1 MVTRN
6 AVGLFQSRN
15 DHRFYFLA
23 EWFTRNK
30 FCYYFITGTL
40 VHFSE
45 VLTGLSVS
53 NKNELS
59 SKLWNKYLWAQM
71 YFLCAHLLSFSSE
84 TIWIFFQLIFIN
96 CTAENLFFPLLF
108 KNQRTNFIS
117 DLILLELGIN
127 SKLCIVLINLI
138 ACKMAK

>member
-1 MVTRN
+1 MVNKSWVLQRLQEMLWAYFSQGMIT
-6 AVGLFQSRN
+6 L
-15 DHRFYFLA
+15 RFYFLA

-96 CTAENLFFPLLF
+96 CTAENLFFPSNIYLF
-108 KNQRTNFIS
+108 SPFYSRTSGQTLFRTWYF
-117 DLILLELGIN
+117 
-127 SKLCIVLINLI
+127 
-138 ACKMAK
+138 